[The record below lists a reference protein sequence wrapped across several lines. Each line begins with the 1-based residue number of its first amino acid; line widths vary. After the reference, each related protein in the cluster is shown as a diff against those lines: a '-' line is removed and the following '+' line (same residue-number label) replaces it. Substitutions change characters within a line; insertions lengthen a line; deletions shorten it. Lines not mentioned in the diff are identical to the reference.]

1 MANLHQQQ
9 SFAVLGL
16 GKFGMAL
23 TMALLQADQ
32 DVLVQDVLVID
43 SNEEVVNDVAHL
55 VTHAVIADA
64 TDEDELRDLDIGS
77 FDHVFVTMGEN
88 VEGSIIT
95 TMLAKK
101 IGAPDVTTR
110 ANNHNH
116 RLVLEKIGADHVIE
130 PEQDM
135 ARQLIFRQLHPNIVN
150 YFKLSKNVSLVE
162 VSVENPR
169 FFNKSLGDLDF
180 RKNYDVNIIGITH
193 NGKLNQVP
201 LATDIINPQDQIT
214 LIGSNEAVQKI
225 GEILQEDK

>member
-1 MANLHQQQ
+1 MVNLHHQQ
-9 SFAVLGL
+9 SFAVIGL

-32 DVLVQDVLVID
+32 DVLVV
-43 SNEEVVNDVAHL
+43 NEEVVNDVAHL

-101 IGAPDVTTR
+101 IGALDVTTR

-135 ARQLIFRQLHPNIVN
+135 ARQLIFHQLHPNVVN
-150 YFKLSKNVSLVE
+150 YFNLSKHISLVE

-201 LATDIINPQDQIT
+201 LATDIINPHDQIT

-225 GEILQEDK
+225 NEILQENK

>member
-23 TMALLQADQ
+23 TMALLQAD
-32 DVLVQDVLVID
+32 QDVLVID

-135 ARQLIFRQLHPNIVN
+135 ARQLIFRQLHPNVVN

>member
-1 MANLHQQQ
+1 MANSHQQQ

-23 TMALLQADQ
+23 TMALLQAD
-32 DVLVQDVLVID
+32 QDVLVID

-88 VEGSIIT
+88 VEGGIIT

-135 ARQLIFRQLHPNIVN
+135 ARQLIFRQLHPNVVN

-169 FFNKSLGDLDF
+169 FFNKSLGDLDS

-225 GEILQEDK
+225 NEILQEDK

>member
-23 TMALLQADQ
+23 TMALLQAD
-32 DVLVQDVLVID
+32 QDVLVID

-135 ARQLIFRQLHPNIVN
+135 ARQLIFRQLHPNVVN

-169 FFNKSLGDLDF
+169 FFNKSLSDLDF
-180 RKNYDVNIIGITH
+180 RKIRS
-193 NGKLNQVP
+193 L
-201 LATDIINPQDQIT
+201 
-214 LIGSNEAVQKI
+214 
-225 GEILQEDK
+225 

>member
-23 TMALLQADQ
+23 TMALLQAD
-32 DVLVQDVLVID
+32 QDVLVID

-135 ARQLIFRQLHPNIVN
+135 ARQLIFRQLHPNVVN

-180 RKNYDVNIIGITH
+180 RKNYDINIIGITH

>member
-1 MANLHQQQ
+1 MANSHQQQ

-23 TMALLQADQ
+23 TMALLQAD
-32 DVLVQDVLVID
+32 QDVLVID

-64 TDEDELRDLDIGS
+64 TDEDELRDLDISS
-77 FDHVFVTMGEN
+77 FDHVFVTRGEN

-95 TMLAKK
+95 TMLAKE

-135 ARQLIFRQLHPNIVN
+135 ARQLISRQLHPNVVN

-180 RKNYDVNIIGITH
+180 RKNHDVNIIGITH

>member
-1 MANLHQQQ
+1 MANSHQQQ

-32 DVLVQDVLVID
+32 DVFLVID

-116 RLVLEKIGADHVIE
+116 RLVLEKIGPDHVIE

-135 ARQLIFRQLHPNIVN
+135 VRQLISRQPHPNVVN

-225 GEILQEDK
+225 NEILQEDK

>member
-1 MANLHQQQ
+1 MANSHQQQ

-32 DVLVQDVLVID
+32 DVLVID
-43 SNEEVVNDVAHL
+43 SNEEVVSDVAHL
-55 VTHAVIADA
+55 VTHAVIA
-64 TDEDELRDLDIGS
+64 DEDELRDLDIGS
-77 FDHVFVTMGEN
+77 FDHVFVTRGEN

-95 TMLAKK
+95 TMLAKE

-135 ARQLIFRQLHPNIVN
+135 ARQLISRHLHPNVVN
-150 YFKLSKNVSLVE
+150 YFKLSKNASLVE
-162 VSVENPR
+162 VSVENPH
-169 FFNKSLGDLDF
+169 FFNKYLDF
-180 RKNYDVNIIGITH
+180 RKNHDVNIIGITH

>member
-1 MANLHQQQ
+1 MADQ

-23 TMALLQADQ
+23 TVALLKAE
-32 DVLVQDVLVID
+32 QDVLVID
-43 SNEEVVNDVAHL
+43 SNEEVINDVAHL

-101 IGAPDVTTR
+101 LGAPDVTTR

-135 ARQLIFRQLHPNIVN
+135 ARQLIFRQLHPNVVN
-150 YFKLSKNVSLVE
+150 YFNLSKNISLIE
-162 VSVENPR
+162 VSVENSR
-169 FFNKSLGDLDF
+169 FFNQSLGDLDF
-180 RKNYDVNIIGITH
+180 RKNYDVSVIGIVH
-193 NGKLNQVP
+193 DGKLNQVP
-201 LATDIINPQDQIT
+201 LATDVIAPHDHIT
-214 LIGSNEAVQKI
+214 LIGSTKAVQRLDD
-225 GEILQEDK
+225 ILREEK

>member
-1 MANLHQQQ
+1 MANSNQQQ

-23 TMALLQADQ
+23 TMALLQAD
-32 DVLVQDVLVID
+32 QDVLVID

-135 ARQLIFRQLHPNIVN
+135 ARQLIFRQLHPNVVN

-162 VSVENPR
+162 VSVENSR

-225 GEILQEDK
+225 DEILQEDK

>member
-1 MANLHQQQ
+1 MAEQ

-23 TMALLQADQ
+23 TVALLKAE
-32 DVLVQDVLVID
+32 QDVLVID
-43 SNEEVVNDVAHL
+43 SNEKVINDVAHL

-88 VEGSIIT
+88 VEGSIIA

-101 IGAPDVTTR
+101 
-110 ANNHNH
+110 
-116 RLVLEKIGADHVIE
+116 LGADHVIE

-135 ARQLIFRQLHPNIVN
+135 ARQLIFRQLHPNVVN
-150 YFKLSKNVSLVE
+150 YFNLSKNISLVE

-169 FFNKSLGDLDF
+169 FFNKSLGELDF
-180 RKNYDVNIIGITH
+180 RKNYDVNIISIVH
-193 NGKLNQVP
+193 DGKLNQVP
-201 LATDIINPQDQIT
+201 LATDIINSHDQIT
-214 LIGSNEAVQKI
+214 LIGSNEAVQKMND
-225 GEILQEDK
+225 ILLEKH

>member
-1 MANLHQQQ
+1 MSLR
-9 SFAVLGL
+9 
-16 GKFGMAL
+16 
-23 TMALLQADQ
+23 
-32 DVLVQDVLVID
+32 
-43 SNEEVVNDVAHL
+43 
-55 VTHAVIADA
+55 
-64 TDEDELRDLDIGS
+64 EL
-77 FDHVFVTMGEN
+77 
-88 VEGSIIT
+88 II
-95 TMLAKK
+95 
-101 IGAPDVTTR
+101 
-110 ANNHNH
+110 NHNH

-135 ARQLIFRQLHPNIVN
+135 ARQLIFRQLHPNVVN

-169 FFNKSLGDLDF
+169 SFNKSLGDLDF

>member
-1 MANLHQQQ
+1 MANSHQQQ
-9 SFAVLGL
+9 SFAVLGI
-16 GKFGMAL
+16 GKFGLAL
-23 TMALLQADQ
+23 TMALLKANQ
-32 DVLVQDVLVID
+32 DVLVVD
-43 SNEEVVNDVAHL
+43 SNEEVINDVAHL

-64 TDEDELRDLDIGS
+64 TDEDELRDLDIGA

-135 ARQLIFRQLHPNIVN
+135 ARQLIFHQLHPNIVN
-150 YFKLSKNVSLVE
+150 YFNLSKDVSLGE
-162 VSVENPR
+162 
-169 FFNKSLGDLDF
+169 LDF
-180 RKNYDVNIIGITH
+180 RKNYNVNVIGIIH
-193 NGKLNQVP
+193 DGKLNQVP
-201 LATDIINPQDQIT
+201 LATDIINPHDHIT
-214 LIGSNEAVQKI
+214 LIGSNEDVQKI
-225 GEILQEDK
+225 NETLQENK

>member
-23 TMALLQADQ
+23 TMALLQAD
-32 DVLVQDVLVID
+32 QDVLVID

-101 IGAPDVTTR
+101 IGA
-110 ANNHNH
+110 
-116 RLVLEKIGADHVIE
+116 DHVIE

-135 ARQLIFRQLHPNIVN
+135 ARQLIFRQLHPNVVN

-180 RKNYDVNIIGITH
+180 RKIRS
-193 NGKLNQVP
+193 L
-201 LATDIINPQDQIT
+201 
-214 LIGSNEAVQKI
+214 
-225 GEILQEDK
+225 

>member
-23 TMALLQADQ
+23 TMALLQAD
-32 DVLVQDVLVID
+32 QDVLVID

>member
-1 MANLHQQQ
+1 MANSYQQ

-23 TMALLQADQ
+23 TVALLKAE
-32 DVLVQDVLVID
+32 QDVLVID
-43 SNEEVVNDVAHL
+43 SNEEVINDVAHL

-64 TDEDELRDLDIGS
+64 TDGEELRDLDIGS
-77 FDHVFVTMGEN
+77 FDHVFVTMGDN
-88 VEGSIIT
+88 VEGSIIA

-101 IGAPDVTTR
+101 LGAPDVTTR

-135 ARQLIFRQLHPNIVN
+135 ARQLIFRQLHPNVVN
-150 YFKLSKNVSLVE
+150 YFNISKHISLVE

-169 FFNKSLGDLDF
+169 FFNKSLGELDF
-180 RKNYDVNIIGITH
+180 RKNYDVNVIAIVH
-193 NGKLNQVP
+193 DGKLNQVP
-201 LATDIINPQDQIT
+201 LADDIIYPHDQIT
-214 LIGSNEAVQKI
+214 LIGSNEAVQRI
-225 GEILQEDK
+225 NQILQEDN

>member
-1 MANLHQQQ
+1 MAEQ

-23 TMALLQADQ
+23 TVALLKAE
-32 DVLVQDVLVID
+32 QDVLVID
-43 SNEEVVNDVAHL
+43 SNEKVINDVEHL

-88 VEGSIIT
+88 VEGSIIA

-101 IGAPDVTTR
+101 LGAKDVTTR

-135 ARQLIFRQLHPNIVN
+135 ARQLIFRQLHPNVVN
-150 YFKLSKNVSLVE
+150 YFNLSKNISLVE

-169 FFNKSLGDLDF
+169 FFNKSLGELDF
-180 RKNYDVNIIGITH
+180 RKNYDVNIISIVH
-193 NGKLNQVP
+193 DGKVNQVL
-201 LATDIINPQDQIT
+201 LATDIINSHDQIT
-214 LIGSNEAVQKI
+214 LIGSNEAVQKMND
-225 GEILQEDK
+225 ILLEKH

>member
-1 MANLHQQQ
+1 MANSHQQQ

-23 TMALLQADQ
+23 TMALLQAD
-32 DVLVQDVLVID
+32 QDVLVID

-88 VEGSIIT
+88 VEGGIIT

-135 ARQLIFRQLHPNIVN
+135 ARQLIFRQLHPNVVN

-169 FFNKSLGDLDF
+169 FFNKSLGDLDS

-225 GEILQEDK
+225 DEILQEDK

>member
-32 DVLVQDVLVID
+32 DVLVID

-55 VTHAVIADA
+55 VTHAIIADA

>member
-1 MANLHQQQ
+1 MANSHQQQ
-9 SFAVLGL
+9 SFAVLGIR
-16 GKFGMAL
+16 KFGLAL
-23 TMALLQADQ
+23 TMALLKANQ
-32 DVLVQDVLVID
+32 DVLVVD
-43 SNEEVVNDVAHL
+43 SNEEVINDVAHL

-64 TDEDELRDLDIGS
+64 TDEDELRDLDIGA

-135 ARQLIFRQLHPNIVN
+135 ARQLIFHQLHPNIVN
-150 YFKLSKNVSLVE
+150 YFNLSKDVSLGE
-162 VSVENPR
+162 
-169 FFNKSLGDLDF
+169 LDF
-180 RKNYDVNIIGITH
+180 RKNYNVNVIGIIH
-193 NGKLNQVP
+193 DGKLNQVP
-201 LATDIINPQDQIT
+201 LATDIINPHDHIT
-214 LIGSNEAVQKI
+214 LIGSNEDVQKI
-225 GEILQEDK
+225 NETLQENK

>member
-1 MANLHQQQ
+1 MAEQ

-23 TMALLQADQ
+23 TVALLKAE
-32 DVLVQDVLVID
+32 QDVLVID
-43 SNEEVVNDVAHL
+43 SNEKVINDVVHL

-88 VEGSIIT
+88 VEGSIIA

-101 IGAPDVTTR
+101 LGAPDVTTR

-135 ARQLIFRQLHPNIVN
+135 ARQLIFRQLHPNVVN
-150 YFKLSKNVSLVE
+150 YFNLSKNISLVE
-162 VSVENPR
+162 ISVENPR
-169 FFNKSLGDLDF
+169 FFNKSLGELDF
-180 RKNYDVNIIGITH
+180 RKNYDVNVISIVH

-201 LATDIINPQDQIT
+201 LATDTINPHDLIT

-225 GEILQEDK
+225 NDILQEKH

>member
-1 MANLHQQQ
+1 MANSHQQQ

-23 TMALLQADQ
+23 TMALLQAD
-32 DVLVQDVLVID
+32 QDVLVID

-135 ARQLIFRQLHPNIVN
+135 ARQLIFRQLHLNVVN

-225 GEILQEDK
+225 DEILQEDK

>member
-1 MANLHQQQ
+1 
-9 SFAVLGL
+9 
-16 GKFGMAL
+16 MAL
-23 TMALLQADQ
+23 TMALLQAD
-32 DVLVQDVLVID
+32 QDVLVID

>member
-1 MANLHQQQ
+1 MANSHQQQ
-9 SFAVLGL
+9 SFAVLGI
-16 GKFGMAL
+16 GKFGLAL
-23 TMALLQADQ
+23 TMALLKANQ
-32 DVLVQDVLVID
+32 DVLVVD
-43 SNEEVVNDVAHL
+43 SNEEVINDVAHL

-64 TDEDELRDLDIGS
+64 TDEDELRDLDIGA

-135 ARQLIFRQLHPNIVN
+135 ARQLIFHQLHPNIVN
-150 YFKLSKNVSLVE
+150 YFNLSKDVSLGE
-162 VSVENPR
+162 VKVENPN
-169 FFNKSLGDLDF
+169 FFNKSLGELDF
-180 RKNYDVNIIGITH
+180 RKNYNVNVIGIIH
-193 NGKLNQVP
+193 DGKLNQVP
-201 LATDIINPQDQIT
+201 LATDIINPHDHIT
-214 LIGSNEAVQKI
+214 LIGSNEDVQKI
-225 GEILQEDK
+225 NETLQENK

>member
-1 MANLHQQQ
+1 LAEQ

-23 TMALLQADQ
+23 TVALLKAE
-32 DVLVQDVLVID
+32 QDVLVID
-43 SNEEVVNDVAHL
+43 SNEKVINDVAHL

-88 VEGSIIT
+88 VEGSIIA

-101 IGAPDVTTR
+101 LGAPDVTTR

-135 ARQLIFRQLHPNIVN
+135 ARQLIFRQLHPNVVN
-150 YFKLSKNVSLVE
+150 YFNLSKNISLVE
-162 VSVENPR
+162 ISVENPR
-169 FFNKSLGDLDF
+169 FFNKSLGELDF
-180 RKNYDVNIIGITH
+180 RKNYDVNVISIVH

-201 LATDIINPQDQIT
+201 LATDTINPHDLIT

-225 GEILQEDK
+225 NDILQEKH

>member
-1 MANLHQQQ
+1 
-9 SFAVLGL
+9 
-16 GKFGMAL
+16 MAL
-23 TMALLQADQ
+23 TVALLKAE
-32 DVLVQDVLVID
+32 QDVLVID
-43 SNEEVVNDVAHL
+43 SNEEVINDVAHL

-88 VEGSIIT
+88 VEGSIIA

-101 IGAPDVTTR
+101 LGVPDVTTR

-135 ARQLIFRQLHPNIVN
+135 ARQLVFRQLHPNVVN
-150 YFKLSKNVSLVE
+150 FFNLSKNVSLIE

-169 FFNKSLGDLDF
+169 FFNKSLGELDF
-180 RKNYDVNIIGITH
+180 RKNYDVTVIGIVH
-193 NGKLNQVP
+193 DGHLNQVP
-201 LATDIINPQDQIT
+201 LATDIINPHDQIT
-214 LIGSNEAVQKI
+214 LIGSNEAVQRI
-225 GEILQEDK
+225 DEILQEEH

>member
-23 TMALLQADQ
+23 TMALLQANQ
-32 DVLVQDVLVID
+32 DVLVVD
-43 SNEEVVNDVAHL
+43 SNEEVINDVAHL

-77 FDHVFVTMGEN
+77 FDHVFVTLGEN

-116 RLVLEKIGADHVIE
+116 RLVLEKIGADHVVE

-135 ARQLIFRQLHPNIVN
+135 ARQLIFRKLHPNIVN
-150 YFKLSKNVSLVE
+150 YFKLSKHVSLVE
-162 VSVENPR
+162 VSVKNPH
-169 FFNKSLGDLDF
+169 FFNKSLGELDF
-180 RKNYDVNIIGITH
+180 RKNYDVNIIGIIH

-201 LATDIINPQDQIT
+201 LAADVINPHDQIT

-225 GEILQEDK
+225 NEILQEEK

>member
-1 MANLHQQQ
+1 MANSHQQQ

-32 DVLVQDVLVID
+32 DVFLVID

-88 VEGSIIT
+88 VEGGIIT

-135 ARQLIFRQLHPNIVN
+135 ARQLIFRQLHPNVVN

-169 FFNKSLGDLDF
+169 FFNKSLGDLDS

-225 GEILQEDK
+225 DEILQEDK